1 MKLRIRNDGPASGA
15 VNMQIDSD
23 LLAKHKPEDDPILRI
38 YTWNPYAV
46 SCGYHQKTDSFN
58 HAEIES
64 KGYGLVRRATG
75 GRAILHA
82 QELTYAVVGTSPSEL
97 FGNTLHDTYML
108 INAALIQ
115 FLQGMGL
122 APDISDGETLT
133 EARASICFKSA
144 GKHEIT
150 VQGKKIIG
158 SAQRRSNG
166 VFLQHGSIL
175 CGPAHARLT
184 ELLSDDA
191 PGKFSVAEIEKITT
205 NLNELT
211 DLDYQHDYQKMA
223 KELIN
228 SFAKTLNL
236 ETSAF

>member
-1 MKLRIRNDGPASGA
+1 MKLKIRNDGPASGA

-23 LLAKHKPEDDPILRI
+23 LLANHKPEDDPILRI

-46 SCGYHQKTDSFN
+46 SRGYHQKDDSFN

-82 QELTYAVVGTSPSEL
+82 QELTYAIIGSSPSEL

-108 INAALIQ
+108 INMALIQ

-122 APDISDGETLT
+122 DPDISDGETLT

-158 SAQRRSNG
+158 SAQRRTNG

-175 CGPAHARLT
+175 CGPAHAQLA
-184 ELLSDDA
+184 ELLNEDA
-191 PGKFSVAEIEKITT
+191 PGKLPVAEIEKSTT

-211 DLDYQHDYQKMA
+211 GSDYQRDYEELA
-223 KELIN
+223 KKLIN

-236 ETSAF
+236 EISAF

>member
-23 LLAKHKPEDDPILRI
+23 LLASHKPEDDPILRI

-46 SCGYHQKTDSFN
+46 SRGYHQKVDSFN
-58 HAEIES
+58 HTEIES

-82 QELTYAVVGTSPSEL
+82 QELTYAIIGSSPSEL

-108 INAALIQ
+108 INAALIR
-115 FLQGMGL
+115 FLHGMGL
-122 APDISDGETLT
+122 DPDISDGETLA

-158 SAQRRSNG
+158 SAQRRT
-166 VFLQHGSIL
+166 
-175 CGPAHARLT
+175 P
-184 ELLSDDA
+184 
-191 PGKFSVAEIEKITT
+191 P
-205 NLNELT
+205 
-211 DLDYQHDYQKMA
+211 
-223 KELIN
+223 
-228 SFAKTLNL
+228 
-236 ETSAF
+236 